1 MIRIKIK
8 ENNMKIEFS
17 MFSSFRSLIGFE
29 IERNGAVRKDENDS
43 PVFQRTVE
51 VTIGFLF
58 GYVSLNFDLGNAVS
72 IEKLIT
78 EHKDLL

>member
-1 MIRIKIK
+1 MQIA
-8 ENNMKIEFS
+8 FS
-17 MFSSFRSLIGFE
+17 MFSNFRSIIGFE

-43 PVFQRTVE
+43 PVFQRTIE

-58 GYVSLNFDLGNAVS
+58 GYVSIHFDLGNAVS

-78 EHKDLL
+78 EHKDLLQYVDN

>member
-1 MIRIKIK
+1 
-8 ENNMKIEFS
+8 MKVEFS
-17 MFSSFRSLIGFE
+17 IFSNFRSLIGFE

>member
-1 MIRIKIK
+1 MQIS
-8 ENNMKIEFS
+8 FS
-17 MFSSFRSLIGFE
+17 MFSNFRSIIGFE

-43 PVFQRTVE
+43 PVFQRTIE

-58 GYVSLNFDLGNAVS
+58 GYVSIHFDLGNAVS

>member
-1 MIRIKIK
+1 MQIS
-8 ENNMKIEFS
+8 FS
-17 MFSSFRSLIGFE
+17 MFSNFRSIIGFE

-43 PVFQRTVE
+43 PVFQRTIE

-58 GYVSLNFDLGNAVS
+58 GYVSIHFDLGNAIS